1 MYVYTYVCST
11 FCRFKD
17 VYISLHI
24 VHVQCKTYI
33 CFALYI
39 YLESIWIKTKH
50 HMKLNMFAR
59 TQLMGWGWWIADCV
73 PNGRH
78 GWPQPALLIWMPP
91 AIICYLQK
99 HMILNSLPKLN
110 SEIPPLLFTV
120 SFDAR
125 TFHRYFI
132 EGLRKVFA
140 CCKLILGNWC
150 SLWVIMDHL
159 KVLLFFSPNE
169 KQRWLCFAR
178 KKTGIGSST
187 NSTEWILT

>member
-1 MYVYTYVCST
+1 MSVYTYVCST

-50 HMKLNMFAR
+50 HMKLNMFSR

-150 SLWVIMDHL
+150 SLWVIMD
-159 KVLLFFSPNE
+159 KSPFFFFSPNE
-169 KQRWLCFAR
+169 RMMTFFA
-178 KKTGIGSST
+178 KK
-187 NSTEWILT
+187 NLHWIIYKFY